1 MSAEYDVA
9 SQKTFLGHPVGLFVL
24 FFTEMWE
31 RFSFYGM
38 KALLIF
44 YLVKYH
50 LFTDD
55 EGYLIL
61 GSYAALVY
69 ALPVLGGYLADRY
82 LGFRKAIIFGAVLLV
97 LGHVG
102 MAYEGNAATLMSNG
116 SVDRDESAMQV
127 FYFSL
132 SLIILGVGFLKAN
145 ISSIVGELYK
155 KGDPRRDSGFTIFY
169 MGINLGSLFAT
180 IICVWLGEKYGWGY
194 GFGAAGVGMVAGL
207 ITFMAGRKYLLGK
220 GEPPHPEALKK
231 RVFAGISLE
240 VIIYSLSVLFLLVI
254 WQMVQRHSVV
264 EALLMGAGLV
274 SLIYIGYQAFFK
286 STKVE
291 RDRLIALTILI
302 VFSVVFWALFEQAYS
317 SINLFT
323 DRILDR
329 TIGSMEF
336 SAGQFLSLNAL
347 FIFLLAP
354 VFAWIWVK
362 LSKKKLNPNAAVK
375 FGLAILMVGFGFGAL
390 VLGDSF
396 SGGGK
401 IAMIW
406 LILMYLLHTVGELFL
421 SPVGLSYVTKLSPMR
436 MVGFMMGVWFLATA
450 GSEYIA
456 VLLAKVAS
464 VEVAAGETAS
474 FVEQKAG
481 FISLYQSLFY
491 IGMVIGAFLL
501 LISPLIKRMMHGID
515 DEMEVDNNGTLP
527 NEPIVEEL
535 K

>member
-1 MSAEYDVA
+1 MNNDHSVA
-9 SQKTFLGHPVGLFVL
+9 AQRTFLGHPVGLIVL

-50 LFTDD
+50 LFADD
-55 EGYLIL
+55 AGNLIL

-69 ALPVLGGYLADRY
+69 ALPVVGGYLADKY

-97 LGHVG
+97 LGHIG
-102 MAYEGNAATLMSNG
+102 MAFEGNAATLG
-116 SVDRDESAMQV
+116 ADGKVVRDEFAMQV
-127 FYFSL
+127 FFFSL

-145 ISSIVGELYK
+145 ISSIVGELYA

-180 IICVWLGEKYGWGY
+180 LLCVWLGEEYGWSY

-207 ITFMAGRKYLLGK
+207 ITFLAGRKYLLGK
-220 GEPPHPEALKK
+220 GEPPSPEALKK
-231 RVFAGISLE
+231 KVFAGLSLE
-240 VIIYSLSVLFLLVI
+240 VVIYSLSVLSLLLI

-264 EALLMGAGLV
+264 EILLMGAGGVALA
-274 SLIYIGYQAFFK
+274 YIAYHAIFK
-286 STKVE
+286 LAKVE

-302 VFSVVFWALFEQAYS
+302 IFSVVFWALFEQAYS

-323 DRILDR
+323 DRVLDR
-329 TIGSMEF
+329 HIGGTEI
-336 SAGQFLSLNAL
+336 SAGQFLSLNAF

-354 VFAWIWVK
+354 VFAWLWVK

-396 SGGGK
+396 SGDGK
-401 IAMIW
+401 IAMVW
-406 LILMYLLHTVGELFL
+406 LIIMYLLHTVGELFL

-456 VLLAKVAS
+456 VLLANFAS
-464 VEVAAGETAS
+464 VTVVDGETAS
-474 FVEQKAG
+474 LMEQKASY
-481 FISLYQSLFY
+481 ISLYQSLFY

-501 LISPLIKRMMHGID
+501 LISPLIKRMMHGVD
-515 DEMEVDNNGTLP
+515 DEKEA
-527 NEPIVEEL
+527 VEETKSL
-535 K
+535 VNE